1 MSQRLNIALRL
12 VTLVVPGGAASFALA
27 QTSIGEERI
36 LGQEVSAEGI
46 TFRVRS
52 GGCTAKANFG
62 LETVRQAKPLTVR
75 LLRLRPDYCEA
86 RIPEGVPIFFRFAE
100 IGAGPALAPEA
111 QKSLVILNLTP

>member
-1 MSQRLNIALRL
+1 MTRRLNIALRL
-12 VTLVVPGGAASFALA
+12 VPLALTGGATGAVLA

-62 LETVRQAKPLTVR
+62 LETVRQTKPLTVR

-86 RIPEGVPIFFRFAE
+86 RLPEGVPIYFRFAE
-100 IGAGPALAPEA
+100 IGAGPALPPEA